1 MEKIWESKFN
11 IALAGLLEKLGL
23 VVQAE
28 KMLPGGKR
36 HDIEVKLGSLTAVI
50 EAEKGWT
57 PTAYKS
63 ALADAQSRVSG
74 RNRTA
79 DIALALCYPDGA
91 TVKNLKNQTFK
102 WAIIPPKTSSA
113 SVNWAQGG
121 LEDLAVVVLQLPNE
135 LGDPDLLADQ
145 LNNALDVAVSGMD
158 RANKEAMAQSMDLPS
173 EGITKQGIGKL
184 EVSAKRALLVM
195 ATAIMFHFRLGAHL
209 KKVKPKKELLQELS
223 EHYPDLKWPPM
234 SPRDC
239 LESSS
244 PLDAFIQSWKAVLTV
259 DYRPIFETAIKLLSD
274 MSPGAALTRILP
286 QLAGKSLEIAS
297 QAAGFRHDLLGRIF
311 HRILDTARFDGSF
324 YTSTAAAALLAS
336 LALRESS
343 DDNWSAPGNIGKL
356 RIVDPACG
364 TGTLLM
370 ASSERMRDLFNRK
383 GGGKEL
389 EKILIEKV
397 LYGYDTNLTATH
409 LAATTLGLLSPGTE
423 FANMNIERT
432 LLGVENGDAYL
443 GSLEFVPGGQPSLLG
458 WVGGK
463 RYHVGDDDKVKTKKI
478 PKFDLV
484 IMNPPYTR
492 DSLRHDQ
499 FSPIHEAAMRRHEKT
514 LLKRHFDNKTLD
526 TTSQGNNFVVLAEHM
541 LRPGGTLATVLP
553 MVTATNPSSLGI
565 RKFIADNFHIEM
577 LIVSHDPKRQM
588 FSENTHI
595 SEMLLICRKRG
606 AGMSAAAPAKVINL
620 ARNPESPVKA
630 VMAGSVIAS
639 NRKSD
644 WFIAQKIAP
653 HQLAHG
659 DWSPVQFLLPRLF
672 SLFNKVRGGEFFSVI
687 SLSSIGKMLNGRTV
701 RGVFKKTDF
710 PAQHGM
716 IALWNNN
723 TQFITAMAAEHDS
736 YIDYQKGKKKQGDA
750 AWDSRAR
757 FMLPSRLW
765 LPLTRATSV
774 VLSRP
779 AVSSAWYSLNLTIG
793 KESQRHSIE
802 KALCLYLNS
811 SVGILAL
818 LGVRDFKK
826 LGYPNFSV
834 DSIERLS
841 VPDFAKLSAKAITAM
856 AAAFDKHSKSELLHL
871 RDMQQDDTRRAIDDA
886 VAAVLGIPKADMK
899 EIRELL
905 PREPSVSGQRY
916 EKLTLK
922 PSAPIKQTSG

>member
-36 HDIEVKLGSLTAVI
+36 HDIEVRLGSLTAVI
-50 EAEKGWT
+50 EAEKGWA
-57 PTAYKS
+57 PAAHKS
-63 ALADAQSRVSG
+63 ALDDAQSRVSG
-74 RNRTA
+74 RGRTA

-91 TVKNLKNQTFK
+91 TVKNLKSQIFK
-102 WAIIPPKTSSA
+102 WAIVLPKTSSA
-113 SVNWAQGG
+113 SVNWAEGG

-135 LGDPDLLADQ
+135 LGNPDLLADQ
-145 LNNALDVAVSGMD
+145 LNNALDGAVSEMD
-158 RANKEAMAQSMDLPS
+158 RENKEAMAQSMDLPS
-173 EGITKQGIGKL
+173 EGRTKKGIGKL

-195 ATAIMFHFRLGAHL
+195 ATAIMFHFRLGVHL
-209 KKVKPKKELLQELS
+209 KKVEPNKELMQELS
-223 EHYPDLKWPPM
+223 AQYPDLKWPPM

-239 LESSS
+239 LEAPS
-244 PLDAFIQSWKAVLTV
+244 PSDAFIKSWKAILTV

-274 MSPGAALTRILP
+274 MSSGPALTRILS

-297 QAAGFRHDLLGRIF
+297 QAASFRHDLLGRIF

-324 YTSTAAAALLAS
+324 YTSTAAAALLTS
-336 LALRESS
+336 LALRENSV
-343 DDNWSAPGNIGKL
+343 DNWSAPGSIGKL
-356 RIVDPACG
+356 RVVDPACG

-370 ASSERMRDLFNRK
+370 ASAERMRDLFNRQ
-383 GGGKEL
+383 GGGKKL

-432 LLGVENGDAYL
+432 LLGVENGNAYL

-499 FSPIHEAAMRRHEKT
+499 FSPAHEAAMRRHEKT
-514 LLKRHFDNKTLD
+514 LLKKHFDNKTLD

-565 RKFIADNFHIEM
+565 RKFIAENFHIET
-577 LIVSHDPKRQM
+577 LVVSHDPKRPM
-588 FSENTHI
+588 FSESTGI
-595 SEMLLICRKRG
+595 SEMLLVCRKHG
-606 AGMSAAAPAKVINL
+606 AGVPAAAPAKVINL
-620 ARNPESPVKA
+620 ARNPESPSRA
-630 VMAGSVIAS
+630 VMAGSVITS
-639 NRKSD
+639 SRKSD

-653 HQLAHG
+653 HQLARG

-672 SLFNKVRGGEFFSVI
+672 SLFDKVRGGEFFPVI
-687 SLSSIGKMLNGRTV
+687 SLSSIGKMLNGRMV
-701 RGVFKKTDF
+701 RGAFKRTDF
-710 PAQHGM
+710 PTKRGM
-716 IALWNNN
+716 IALWDNN
-723 TQFITAMAAEHDS
+723 TQFITAMAAKHDS
-736 YIDYQKGKKKQGDA
+736 DVDYKPGHEKLGERT
-750 AWDSRAR
+750 WSGRAR
-757 FMLPSRLW
+757 FMLPSRLG

-779 AVSSAWYSLNLTIG
+779 AVSSAWYPLTLSIG
-793 KESQRHSIE
+793 NGSQRHSIE

-811 SVGILAL
+811 SVGILSL
-818 LGVRDFKK
+818 LGVRDFRI
-826 LGYPNFSV
+826 LNFPRFSQ
-834 DSIERLS
+834 DSIGRLS
-841 VPDFAKLSAKAITAM
+841 VPDLMKLPEKTITKM
-856 AAAFDKHSKSELLHL
+856 AVAFDEHAKSELLHL

-886 VAAVLGIPKADMK
+886 VAAVLGIPQADME

-905 PREPSVSGQRY
+905 PREPSISGQRY

-922 PSAPIKQTSG
+922 PSAPTKQTSG